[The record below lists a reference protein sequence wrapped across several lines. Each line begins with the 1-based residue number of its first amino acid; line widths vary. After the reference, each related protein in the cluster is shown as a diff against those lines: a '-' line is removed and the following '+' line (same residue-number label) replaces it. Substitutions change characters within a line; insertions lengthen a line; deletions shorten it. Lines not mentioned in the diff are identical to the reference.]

1 MPKISVLIP
10 TYNYAQYLD
19 EAIQSVINQTY
30 QDFELIVIDNNSS
43 DNTAY
48 VLSKY
53 ENNPKIKT
61 ITNNTNIGMAQ
72 NWNKCIL
79 ESSGEYIKFLNADD
93 FLEPTCLEKL
103 AKILDDDLS
112 ISLVT
117 SYKNLVGN
125 KKTIITLPFVHKLNG
140 FEAIKNSLE
149 KNGNW
154 IGEPTVVMFR
164 RKDLYVGLFNI
175 EFKWLPDWDLWIRLL
190 MVGNLYVIPE
200 VLSNFRI
207 HNNQET
213 KILKGSYTTIF
224 EEYRYYKYL
233 DNSHN
238 LVNININEII
248 KKKAME
254 IFINIPNF
262 FKYKKYSLIFRA
274 ITCSF
279 NEYILLKSFF
289 NLSKNLYEVQIKKFT
304 LAYKLKKDS
313 KKLLKLLEN
322 NKSDN
327 IILYGANDLCGIISE
342 NLHSR
347 NIKYKVVDSNP
358 DKIGSFFHS
367 SIIQELKS
375 LNKEEKWL
383 FVITARNSRFITEI
397 ENLIKKEYL
406 YSATICLK

>member
-19 EAIQSVINQTY
+19 EAVQSVINQTY

-53 ENNPKIKT
+53 ENNPKIKI
-61 ITNNTNIGMAQ
+61 ITNNKNIGMAQ

-93 FLEPTCLEKL
+93 FLESRCLEKL
-103 AKILDDDLS
+103 AKVLDDDLS

-125 KKTIITLPFVHKLNG
+125 KKTIITLPFVNKIDG

-164 RKDLYVGLFNI
+164 RRDLYIGLFNI

-190 MVGNLYVIPE
+190 MVGNLYIIPE

-207 HNNQET
+207 HNDQET
-213 KILKGSYTTIF
+213 KILKGNNITIF

-233 DNSHN
+233 HNSNN
-238 LVNININEII
+238 LVNVELDNKI
-248 KKKAME
+248 KEKATE
-254 IFINIPNF
+254 IFINIPVF
-262 FKYKKYSLIFRA
+262 FKNKKYSLIFRA
-274 ITCSF
+274 ITYAF

-289 NLSKNLYEVQIKKFT
+289 NLVKAESKKYFFED
-304 LAYKLKKDS
+304 KLKKDS
-313 KKLLKLLEN
+313 KKLLKSLKN
-322 NKSDN
+322 NKSSN
-327 IILYGANDLCGIISE
+327 IVLYGANDLCGIISE
-342 NLHSR
+342 NLQQR
-347 NIKYKVVDSNP
+347 NIKHKIVDSNP
-358 DKIGSFFHS
+358 DKIGSFFHNLA
-367 SIIQELKS
+367 IQELKS
-375 LNKEEKWL
+375 LNKDEKWL
-383 FVITARNSRFITEI
+383 FVITARNPRFISEI

-406 YSATICLK
+406 YSGTIRLK